1 MNSKWKIEPVSLLEK
16 AMQSVAVNDN
26 FKTTPYERK
35 TLDRAMGILKSL
47 SLTYLKVYWKELNCS
62 GEHQLSIILYHFPI
76 DTDQKVLAAETAMSR
91 AFRAASV
98 GKGST
103 AVSVDGQVFYFPT
116 IFITFKKAKNMRR
129 ASK

>member
-16 AMQSVAVNDN
+16 AMQSVAVNDS

-103 AVSVDGQVFYFPT
+103 AVSVDGQVFCFPT
-116 IFITFKKAKNMRR
+116 IFITFKK
-129 ASK
+129 SKKI

>member
-16 AMQSVAVNDN
+16 AMQSVAVSDS

-47 SLTYLKVYWKELNCS
+47 SLTYLKVWWKELNC
-62 GEHQLSIILYHFPI
+62 GRKHQLSIILYHFPI
-76 DTDQKVLAAETAMSR
+76 DTNQKVLEAETAMRR

-103 AVSVDGQVFYFPT
+103 AVSVDGQVFCFPT
-116 IFITFKKAKNMRR
+116 IFITFKNMRR